1 MSRATEITQMIYE
14 GKRVAYQVLITPM
27 DDSVKIMFADDYT
40 ENEDLRFPPVVLS
53 HSEFFEVIPHNE
65 NTTATFQLALER
77 GDTYGLFVSPMVVSR
92 LARRG
97 IPGEANVYQH
107 TVNRQFPTEAGWQR
121 ASMMDRRV

>member
-1 MSRATEITQMIYE
+1 MSRATKITEQIYE
-14 GKRVAYQVLITPM
+14 GKRVAYQVFITPM
-27 DDSVKIMFADDYT
+27 EDSVKVAFADDYT
-40 ENEDLRFPPVVLS
+40 ENDDLRFPSLMLS

-65 NTTATFQLALER
+65 NTNATFQLAMER

-97 IPGEANVYQH
+97 IPDEAQVYQH
-107 TVNRQFPTEAGWQR
+107 TVNRQFPTEGGWKR

>member
-1 MSRATEITQMIYE
+1 MSRATEITQIINE
-14 GKRVAYQVLITPM
+14 ERAAYQVFITPS
-27 DDSVKIMFADDYT
+27 DDSVKVIFADDHT
-40 ENEDLRFPPVVLS
+40 KNDDLRFPPVVLS

-65 NTTATFQLALER
+65 NTQATFQMARER
-77 GDTYGLFVSPMVVSR
+77 GDTYGLFVSPMVISR

-97 IPGEANVYQH
+97 LPGEPEIYQH